1 TKLLSKREAVS
12 AQIFDKLRFRIVT
25 RERDDIFPIVQFL
38 QKKLFPF
45 NYVIPSQSINSIFQ
59 FKRYCQQQDHLK
71 SYLADMQ
78 AGADEDY
85 TPSDNVF
92 SADNYRVI
100 HFVVDMP
107 VRLPRKLLER
117 APSSAWS
124 LGPVVFVICEFQVI
138 DRETEQANEQ
148 GEASHAKY
156 KDRQKKAVIRRLQLG
171 MREMK
176 TAVTAPRPLREEPPP
191 PSVRK
196 PAEPPSTRK
205 PPEGERKRP
214 GGPRSSRG

>member
-1 TKLLSKREAVS
+1 
-12 AQIFDKLRFRIVT
+12 
-25 RERDDIFPIVQFL
+25 
-38 QKKLFPF
+38 
-45 NYVIPSQSINSIFQ
+45 
-59 FKRYCQQQDHLK
+59 
-71 SYLADMQ
+71 MQ
-78 AGADEDY
+78 AGADEDF

-100 HFVVDMP
+100 HYVVDMP

-117 APSSAWS
+117 APSSAWA

-138 DRETEQANEQ
+138 DRETEAANEQ

-176 TAVTAPRPLREEPPP
+176 TAVTAPRPTREEPPP
-191 PSVRK
+191 PSVRR
-196 PAEPPSTRK
+196 P
-205 PPEGERKRP
+205 PPEPERKKP
-214 GGPRSSRG
+214 GGPRSSRS